1 MGRGG
6 WGGVGANGFK
16 TIITIFVNVI
26 RVNSIKIISK

>member
-16 TIITIFVNVI
+16 ANITIFVNVI
-26 RVNSIKIISK
+26 RVNIIKIIRH